1 MDREQLFQNL
11 SELEKQLK
19 GIKSATE
26 HVNQVVAAD
35 RELVR
40 AVNDFSK
47 EASKL
52 IESTRSNFEVEVKAV
67 QKAAVDT
74 LNKSAVDFAAKVQ
87 AITSELTTNVSALKN
102 TVDDSIKPMVG
113 ETVDVIEHKLKPLV
127 KDEMPKTF
135 STFMDQYKTLFAKA
149 ATEVSSASKL
159 FAEQAGTGVEQLK
172 QVVLAIQGPQ
182 EKILS
187 LLDDVKKAT
196 EASNE
201 MIHQD
206 VEVSKKAGEDTINA
220 TKKIDEISK
229 TISSSIADIQTAIVT
244 NAQNITEYTKDS
256 DVKTRKEISELLT
269 PLQQVPEQLS
279 SLQSIVDSSF
289 LSVNTTLSTIV
300 SKVDTIAKNTKQI
313 STLDTKLS
321 NLRTDVDAQ
330 KSVIGQIQTDSK
342 AIKVMLVISLIIN
355 ACVALGVV
363 LLVASKLKLI

>member
-35 RELVR
+35 RELVK
-40 AVNDFSK
+40 AVNDFTK

-52 IESTRSNFEVEVKAV
+52 IESTRSNFEVEVKVV

-102 TVDDSIKPMVG
+102 TVEDSINPMVG
-113 ETVDVIEHKLKPLV
+113 ETVDVIEHNLKPLV

-187 LLDDVKKAT
+187 LLDGVKKAT
-196 EASNE
+196 EASNV
-201 MIHQD
+201 MIH
-206 VEVSKKAGEDTINA
+206 
-220 TKKIDEISK
+220 
-229 TISSSIADIQTAIVT
+229 
-244 NAQNITEYTKDS
+244 
-256 DVKTRKEISELLT
+256 
-269 PLQQVPEQLS
+269 
-279 SLQSIVDSSF
+279 
-289 LSVNTTLSTIV
+289 
-300 SKVDTIAKNTKQI
+300 
-313 STLDTKLS
+313 
-321 NLRTDVDAQ
+321 
-330 KSVIGQIQTDSK
+330 
-342 AIKVMLVISLIIN
+342 
-355 ACVALGVV
+355 
-363 LLVASKLKLI
+363 